1 MSQTLI
7 HKPPQAVT
15 KLGMRCKYEYSSSL
29 THTTESKKGEK
40 YMETKKKYNHKVF
53 TNFTLIER
61 LVWIPVSEIIILNR
75 KEKK

>member
-29 THTTESKKGEK
+29 THTTDRARKGKSIWKLKK
-40 YMETKKKYNHKVF
+40 
-53 TNFTLIER
+53 IQ
-61 LVWIPVSEIIILNR
+61 P
-75 KEKK
+75 